1 MKMVIKEGLR
11 NRRYAVILAIALSF
25 PFQLLS
31 QDLIIFRNGSEKKV
45 KITMVTNDKTS
56 FSDVTNKAAPVQA
69 YNNTYIYMIKYE
81 KRGNVFFTDDGKRL
95 TGEGDGKVPA
105 SATAIYLLEGKEILA
120 YNVSIEDRN
129 VTFYNSKKKGT
140 QKLSIPSD
148 KVFLIKYPDGT
159 RDLMNTFEDLK
170 RREAEELAEK
180 KRLEEEARLAEIR
193 NRYPKDAIIKT
204 QKNLDIRVSLLSE
217 NDDVVR
223 YKKTNLK
230 NSPIFNMDKTNIK
243 DIKYI
248 NE

>member
-1 MKMVIKEGLR
+1 MAKREDLSNKR
-11 NRRYAVILAIALSF
+11 FIAFWIIVLSF

-31 QDLIIFRNGSEKKV
+31 QDLIIFRNGSEKSV
-45 KITMVTNDKTS
+45 KITMVTNDKTT
-56 FSDVTNKAAPVQA
+56 FSDITNKAAPPQA
-69 YNNTYIYMIKYE
+69 YNNTSIYMIKYE

-105 SATAIYLLEGKEILA
+105 SATAIYLLEGKEIVA
-120 YNVSIEDRN
+120 YNVSIEEGN
-129 VTFYNSKKKGT
+129 VTYYNSKKKGT
-140 QKLSIPSD
+140 PKSNIPSD

-170 RREAEELAEK
+170 RREAEALAEK

-204 QKNLDIRVSLLSE
+204 QKNLDIKVSLLSE
-217 NDDVVR
+217 NDAFVR

-230 NSPIFNMDKTNIK
+230 NSPIFNMDRTNIK
-243 DIKYI
+243 EIKII